1 MNTPS
6 LDMLLWCWYWQARLP
21 VEEQQDAYIITLP
34 NHQQIEV
41 TSLPLPPAWRYSGE
55 VTSLH
60 PATYATEELWSQT
73 QSLEWRLLKTG
84 DYQLTKLVPKP
95 VHYVLPAERVPQT
108 DHLEMSWLLRQG
120 YRIEERSGLEILIH
134 TPRGALR
141 QVRGNECSCFRPGM
155 CIHKKLSLY
164 YAQYRPL
171 LRKYPELASVR

>member
-6 LDMLLWCWYWQARLP
+6 LDMLLWCWYWQAQLP
-21 VEEQQDAYIITLP
+21 VEEQEGLYIITLP

-41 TSLPLPPAWRYSGE
+41 TSLPTAWQYSGE
-55 VTSLH
+55 VTKLH

-73 QSLEWRLLKTG
+73 QHLEWRLLKTG

-95 VHYVLPAERVPQT
+95 VHYILPAERVPQT
-108 DHLEMSWLLRQG
+108 DHLAMTWLFRQG

-171 LRKYPELASVR
+171 LRKYPELAIVS